1 MVTIITMSIEEYA
14 NSLDAYTEGGL
25 NLECGYEEKY
35 FYTVRED
42 YTGDDE
48 EILEVVSNMLKIK
61 VDNILIDDVK
71 EVVII
76 ILYQSKNKEDN

>member
-1 MVTIITMSIEEYA
+1 MKQSNVTIITMSTEEYA
-14 NSLDAYTEGGL
+14 NSLSTYTAGGL

-35 FYTVRED
+35 FYTVSED

-71 EVVII
+71 EIVVIVI
-76 ILYQSKNKEDN
+76 EN